1 MEMCDDRDEGT
12 GFYEGRTSTNE
23 AKSTGRNRVAY
34 DEI

>member
-23 AKSTGRNRVAY
+23 AKSTGPLWS
-34 DEI
+34 ETK